1 MRVPR
6 FFSGRFQANNLR
18 RSFLFALFLLLGFLL
33 LSIEPDRPIKV
44 AVAKGGRLFDVAAY
58 LESVANQSNAQ
69 EILESDPTLSDYL
82 KDREYGFLYANPL
95 TAFQEKNWR
104 VYGCTEKNCVQA
116 TLYDY
121 DNGGTIEAMLNLDSG
136 QIFNIRSDPR
146 ARPGAS
152 PYIVPRALA
161 IAASDERVS
170 ETIGNVRENAPMM
183 VPMSAWLADGD
194 CLQNWCVDL
203 TYMAPDDSGRI
214 LHIVVNMEEEVVDR
228 LFYTRGR
235 PDREFKQPAAQGAR
249 FNNGC
254 HEQHNW
260 SVCWE
265 MTANDGIEFYDASYD
280 GNLIFSSAK
289 IGQVEVYYPSWP
301 GGYRDEI
308 GYSASVHPY
317 YGTNVSDLGDGFEV
331 QQLYTEFLRWP
342 NCICCYRY
350 EQIIRFFADGSFEL
364 DFISHGPGCDDLS
377 TYRPF
382 WRIDLDIGQTINDE
396 TRFWN
401 GQEWELAS
409 AEIQLDLF
417 DPLSPGGFRLFTG
430 SAGTGYLWEPVPTDP
445 LGVDDGRMFILR
457 FNEGEGDGSIATGP
471 ALTFWP
477 PGQWLDDQS
486 LSDENIVVWYV
497 PILKTKQSEPWWCM
511 PDPEPEFSPCNSL
524 LRLIPTAE
532 LPESPTPS
540 PTSMVVPSATATAEV
555 TPTPVPTIT
564 PRPIAGDDAE
574 TIILNSGCGACHLIG
589 DLGEAGKVGPDLS
602 NIGSNAGNR
611 LTNLDAEEYLRQSIL
626 EPGAFIIPDCPN
638 GPCQDGIMPR
648 DYGSRLSLA
657 QLEILIDFLL
667 EQVVEGPDETA
678 EGPTTKPSAAAK
690 VLSEASEVTPEIKQ
704 VEDKPEDS
712 TGRTIIYVLF
722 LAVVIIL
729 LLILLTTSTS
739 SNSQVK

>member
-6 FFSGRFQANNLR
+6 FYSGHFQANNLR
-18 RSFLFALFLLLGFLL
+18 RFILFALFLLLGFLL

-44 AVAKGGRLFDVAAY
+44 AVAKGGRLFDVTAY
-58 LESVANQSNAQ
+58 LESVANQSKVR
-69 EILESDPTLSDYL
+69 EMLESDSTLSVFL
-82 KDREYGFLYANPL
+82 ADREYGYLYANPL
-95 TAFQEKNWR
+95 TALQERNWQG
-104 VYGCTEKNCVQA
+104 YGCTDENCVQA

-121 DNGGTIEAMLNLDSG
+121 DNGGTIEAMLNLESG
-136 QIFNIRSDPR
+136 QIFDISFNPQ

-152 PYIVPRALA
+152 PYIIPRALA

-183 VPMSAWLADGD
+183 VPMSAWLADGN
-194 CLQNWCVDL
+194 CLQDWCVDL
-203 TYMAPDDSGRI
+203 TYMAPDGSGRI
-214 LHIVVNMEEEVVDR
+214 LHIIVNMEEEVVDR

-235 PDREFKQPAAQGAR
+235 PDREFKQPAAQGSR

-265 MTANDGIEFYDASYD
+265 MTANDGIEFYDASFD
-280 GNLIFSSAK
+280 GNLIFSSVK

-331 QQLYTEFLRWP
+331 RQLFTEFLRWP

-396 TRFWN
+396 TWYWN
-401 GQEWELAS
+401 GGEWDLADS
-409 AEIQLDLF
+409 EISLDLF
-417 DPLSPGGFRLFTG
+417 DPVSPEGFRMFTR
-430 SAGTGYLWEPVPTDP
+430 SAGTGYLWSPVSTDP
-445 LGVDDGRMFILR
+445 LGVDDGRMFVLR
-457 FNEGEGDGSIATGP
+457 YNEGEGDDSIATGP

-477 PGQWLDDQS
+477 PGQWLDDQP
-486 LSDENIVVWYV
+486 LSEENIVVWYV
-497 PILKTKQSEPWWCM
+497 PILKTKHSEPWWCM

-540 PTSMVVPSATATAEV
+540 PTSVVVLSATATAEV
-555 TPTPVPTIT
+555 TPTPVPTVT

-602 NIGSNAGNR
+602 NIGSEAGRRFANLNA
-611 LTNLDAEEYLRQSIL
+611 DEYLRQSIL
-626 EPGAFIIPDCPN
+626 EPGAFIFPDCPN

-648 DYGSRLSLA
+648 DYGLRLSPD
-657 QLEILIDFLL
+657 QVEILIDFLL
-667 EQVVEGPDETA
+667 KQVVGPTEETA
-678 EGPTTKPSAAAK
+678 ARPFATPSAVAK
-690 VLSEASEVTPEIKQ
+690 ILSEVSEVTPEIKQ
-704 VEDKPEDS
+704 VEEKPEDS
-712 TGRTIIYVLF
+712 TSTILYVLI
-722 LAVVIIL
+722 LTVVIIL
-729 LLILLTTSTS
+729 LLILLTPRTS
-739 SNSQVK
+739 SDSQVN